1 MVECSLQT
9 KWLWVRVPLQ
19 LLMLGMFEELVSIFH
34 MKFNFYWVKK
44 KAFEAFLSSFA
55 ETVKIG
61 ESGEVS

>member
-1 MVECSLQT
+1 MQS
-9 KWLWVRVPLQ
+9 
-19 LLMLGMFEELVSIFH
+19 LMLGMFEELVSIFH